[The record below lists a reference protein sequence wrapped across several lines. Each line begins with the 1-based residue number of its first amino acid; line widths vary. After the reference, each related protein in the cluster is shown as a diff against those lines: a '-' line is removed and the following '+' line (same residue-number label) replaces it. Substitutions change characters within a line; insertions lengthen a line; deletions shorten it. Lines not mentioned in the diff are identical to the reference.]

1 MTKPISRVF
10 ISLIT
15 ILTASM
21 IIHMYRSYQVF
32 ISHPE
37 WSAPLQP
44 RLVATA
50 VPYLLLMF
58 LIGLL
63 AFIYRKMRGV

>member
-1 MTKPISRVF
+1 MTKPISRVV
-10 ISLIT
+10 IALIT

-21 IIHMYRSYQVF
+21 IIHMYHSYQVF

-50 VPYLLLMF
+50 VPYLLLIC
-58 LIGLL
+58 LITVLGV
-63 AFIYRKMRGV
+63 IYKKTR